1 MSATAAAPPDRPDP
15 DRPGSSQPGPGRL
28 PYIPALDGLRGV
40 FVVLGPLLYHARP
53 ESIRGGPDILPG
65 GILSLD
71 LFFVLSSFLIVSI
84 ALREWDG
91 TGRIDLVAYAGR
103 RVRRLAPALLLA
115 LTGVTLYLVWADA
128 PDIVPRWT
136 GAIVS
141 ALTYSANW
149 HEIFVGASYFEQF
162 ENPSPLKHVWSFAIE
177 EQFYLFAP
185 LFVIAGCAWF
195 GPRRRWLM
203 LAAAIAGAV
212 ASAAWMARLHTPG
225 DDPSR
230 AYYGTDT
237 RAQALF
243 VGIALAV
250 AVRIAGPP
258 RTVRGRTVLAA
269 AVYPALAVYL
279 WMITSVS
286 ERDHWMFERG
296 GFLLIAVVSAVII
309 YGMAQPAAWSPAHR
323 FFVWRPVRWSGRI
336 SYGLYLYHW
345 PIYLLVTGERA
356 GTLFGTDRIDGYQLL
371 AVHLVLTFAVAAAS
385 FHLVERPVVERRWP
399 ALGRPVTLAWGA
411 FASTAAVAVILS
423 GLLLANSTRP
433 VRVEQVLV
441 PVASPA
447 EDTEGADADRAG
459 PAGKAPDGSGA
470 AVEAGSGSVAPTPDA
485 SSADGPGKPAGDTQP
500 ADGRPEASHD
510 AASESGQDSGPSVGG
525 TSSAGES
532 VSAPAEGDS
541 GGGAGAA
548 TADVS
553 SSGSVGGEPVGG
565 ILSRCRRGA
574 STGSVTPS
582 DADID
587 GAGRAATATGGAV
600 GVDGASGSGGA
611 EGTEASSGSGG
622 GTASGA
628 GAAGPGQPVRV
639 LVVGDSV
646 AAQVA
651 TSLREWSEDNPGC
664 IVLFDDSHLGCTV
677 GRYGL
682 KRLPEGDY
690 GPVGDVCS
698 NWGEPVGF
706 DEVADTEV
714 VSWPTAVEVFAPD
727 VIVAH
732 ISPWDVLDRIVP
744 GVVDDWASIGD
755 PVYDAYIRS
764 EYAAASELLTAAG
777 ATLYWLQGA
786 VLNRVPAFD
795 DHAERIRGLNL
806 MVAEGAAKLTDR
818 RIVLLDYPSFI
829 GEVGSERELAVR
841 RDGVHLSEQGM
852 AEVAPWLIEI
862 IGADHP
868 G

>member
-15 DRPGSSQPGPGRL
+15 DRPGSSQPGSGRL

-115 LTGVTLYLVWADA
+115 LSGVTLYLVWADD

-136 GAIVS
+136 GAVVS

-195 GPRRRWLM
+195 GPRRHWLM

-225 DDPSR
+225 ADPSR

-356 GTLFGTDRIDGYQLL
+356 GALFGTDRIDGYQLL

-441 PVASPA
+441 PMVGPV
-447 EDTEGADADRAG
+447 DGTEGADAGRAG
-459 PAGKAPDGSGA
+459 PAGEAPDGSGA
-470 AVEAGSGSVAPTPDA
+470 AVEAGSGSVVPTPDA

-500 ADGRPEASHD
+500 ADGGPEASDD
-510 AASESGQDSGPSVGG
+510 AASRSGQDPGPSVGG

-532 VSAPAEGDS
+532 VAAPTEGDS
-541 GGGAGAA
+541 GGGAGAG

-553 SSGSVGGEPVGG
+553 SGGSVGGEPVGG
-565 ILSRCRRGA
+565 VLSRCRRGA
-574 STGSVTPS
+574 STGP
-582 DADID
+582 
-587 GAGRAATATGGAV
+587 GA
-600 GVDGASGSGGA
+600 
-611 EGTEASSGSGG
+611 
-622 GTASGA
+622 
-628 GAAGPGQPVRV
+628 PVRV

-651 TSLREWSEDNPGC
+651 TSLREWAEDNPGC

-677 GRYGL
+677 GRHGL

-727 VIVAH
+727 VVVAH

-764 EYAAASELLTAAG
+764 EYAAASELLTGAG

-806 MVAEGAAKLTDR
+806 MVAEGAAALADR
-818 RIVLLDYPSFI
+818 RIVLVDYPSFI
-829 GEVGSERELAVR
+829 GEVGSQRELAVR

>member
-15 DRPGSSQPGPGRL
+15 DRPGSSQPGSGRL

-91 TGRIDLVAYAGR
+91 TGHIDLVAYAGR

-115 LTGVTLYLVWADA
+115 LSGVTLYLVWADD

-195 GPRRRWLM
+195 GPRRHWLM

-225 DDPSR
+225 ADPSR

-258 RTVRGRTVLAA
+258 RTVRGRTVLTV

-356 GTLFGTDRIDGYQLL
+356 GALFGTDRIDGYQLL

-411 FASTAAVAVILS
+411 FASTAAVAAILS

-441 PVASPA
+441 PLASPA
-447 EDTEGADADRAG
+447 EDTDGTDAGRGGTAADALGEPGPSSVSAEDASTSDG
-459 PAGKAPDGSGA
+459 PA
-470 AVEAGSGSVAPTPDA
+470 EDA
-485 SSADGPGKPAGDTQP
+485 STSDGPGEPAAGVAQL
-500 ADGRPEASHD
+500 ADGRPEASD
-510 AASESGQDSGPSVGG
+510 DSAFESGSDPVPSPDGASGAGDGAAVPLEGG
-525 TSSAGES
+525 SA
-532 VSAPAEGDS
+532 
-541 GGGAGAA
+541 GGAGDG
-548 TADVS
+548 TASVS
-553 SSGSVGGEPVGG
+553 PDGSVGGDLGG
-565 ILSRCRRGA
+565 DVLSGCGRG
-574 STGSVTPS
+574 
-582 DADID
+582 
-587 GAGRAATATGGAV
+587 
-600 GVDGASGSGGA
+600 
-611 EGTEASSGSGG
+611 SSGRGG
-622 GTASGA
+622 GTASG
-628 GAAGPGQPVRV
+628 GDAARPVVPLRV

-677 GRYGL
+677 GRHGL

-727 VIVAH
+727 VVVAH
-732 ISPWDVLDRIVP
+732 ISPWDVLERIVP

-755 PVYDAYIRS
+755 PVYDAYISS
-764 EYAAASELLTAAG
+764 EYAAASELLTGAG
-777 ATLYWLQGA
+777 AALYWLQGA

-795 DHAERIRGLNL
+795 DHAERIRGLNR
-806 MVAEGAAKLTDR
+806 MVAEGAAALTDR
-818 RIVLLDYPSFI
+818 RIVLVDYPSFI